1 MKRTKLICFH
11 SLTCW
16 S

>member
-1 MKRTKLICFH
+1 MKRTKLVCFH